1 MALPKWITPAGQ
13 LGIVPE
19 LDYYEFPLD
28 AYDASGGTLVY
39 SLVAGRLPL
48 GLQVVTTGR
57 IQGIPVSERSG
68 DVNIDYRFTI
78 RVANQET
85 NELSDRTFTLTITNV
100 APPIISVPT
109 RNSYLGLFLD
119 GTEVSLQLE
128 ALEFT
133 PSTKL
138 TWSISSGELPGGLTL
153 TENGLLSGYVEP
165 IDDTDVRFIFG
176 RDESNNLLEI
186 KNWDIHLWDEFGW
199 SSPLRAVS
207 KTFTFTVEVF
217 DGVNYDRST
226 YTLRVYPR
234 SSLTADNDDLPVDT
248 DTLDTGIGLT
258 IDYGNK
264 HNPIILTK
272 QSDLPPVR
280 QGTYFSFNIDAID
293 LDDDVVNY
301 TVPALASGA
310 FDEQVIVGD
319 SIPYIADSIN
329 NGALFSGI
337 YPRVVAT
344 NIFDVQF
351 SERDFT
357 NVNYVEGDEVKVLGP
372 DNLWYNATITDTA
385 AFRLTGNTNLT
396 ASAGEFITQTS
407 SGANATITNV
417 GITTGTI
424 TLAGDIYTGI
434 INVELPTYNI
444 TFSGNLTAN
453 VGQFI
458 TQASSGANARITN
471 TFRYITITGAN
482 VATQTFNIGD
492 YITQN
497 GSTGN
502 AVVVERVAGLSS
514 NAAVDGA
521 VTSSLIYVDFLSGSF
536 VANVGNIKLNGADLD
551 ANITAIPTT
560 IFSGNTNVVS
570 VIYNNGRFT
579 NGLGNVAVNGSVTT
593 VFPTANIKATTTRT
607 VTANVGDYITQ
618 VGATGNAVI
627 ISVTED
633 AVSIPV
639 EFRSG
644 SFSPY
649 AGNIR
654 INGTDANVIVTSLSQ
669 VSNPFAFR
677 ANVGDYITQG
687 AANARVTANVF
698 SSANLAVEFIAN
710 TFAVNGSNLQINGSN
725 INAYPGNIVCQT
737 DVSVIYNTVN
747 TFDIDSDI
755 ILINNISTNSTV
767 TSYINLGAELGLI
780 SQEGTIGFDE
790 GKFDQGTLSLPGGLQ
805 VDLET
810 GWIYGQLPTQT
821 VNQID
826 YEFEIIAFKR
836 DDITYSDTELYTLT
850 VLGDLNNRIDWITPS
865 DLGTI
870 ENGEL
875 SDLFVTA
882 LHTNPGTP
890 KTLYYSLKSGGSH
903 RLPQGLSLTST
914 GLLSGRVSFMLF
926 SLDNGVVTIDGGDT
940 TFDNTYTFTVT
951 ASAVDG
957 SIAADRTF
965 TVRVLE
971 RNKLPFENL
980 YLKALPSQA
989 QRTQFTDIIRNT
1001 DIFPLELIYRTED
1014 PYYGLAKDIKT
1025 LFLPGL
1031 NPTALEDY
1039 VSAAAT
1045 NHFRK
1050 RILFGEVKTARALDS
1065 NFNVKY
1071 EVVYLEIKDENT
1083 TANGEF
1089 PASTQ
1094 LLDGLIDNPY
1104 YDVNG
1109 NSYTTAYP
1117 NAIGNMELAMISNLG
1132 YANKGALPDWMT
1144 SRQAD
1149 GRVLG
1154 FTRAVVLAYTKPDA
1168 SALIAYRLRTAN
1180 FNLNE
1185 IDFTVDRYQLDNI
1198 LSDNY
1203 DVAAGEFLTSTETTF
1218 DRYPGLASIFV
1229 EVGTVDFALSIP
1241 FEQVNKNTI
1250 STIRE
1255 LGGFDGL
1262 RNIKL
1267 GQTVVFAEQEFYRD
1281 QNDVGDYNQGWS
1293 QVQTLWDEVS
1303 WDYDVDVSDND
1314 NPLGDPTPGVGWDQA
1329 QYVPG
1334 YNENNFNP
1342 AVANQRIGIWTVTIN
1357 EDDIVTLE
1365 FVQTVTPYQ
1374 KLYVRNGFTYGGT
1387 NIYYDPIVKPDR
1399 VIPNYS
1405 IIPQQIKIQYT
1416 TFDGNGTRF
1425 YDNRDEYVLP
1435 GTGDKY
1441 IKFTKTGVFT

>member
-39 SLVAGRLPL
+39 SLVSGRLPL
-48 GLQVVTTGR
+48 GLQVVPTGR
-57 IQGIPVSERSG
+57 IQGIPVSERIA
-68 DVNIDYRFTI
+68 DVNVDYRFTI
-78 RVANQET
+78 RVTNQAT
-85 NELSDRTFTLTITNV
+85 NELSDRTFTLTITNI

-138 TWSISSGELPGGLTL
+138 TWSISSGELPEGLTL
-153 TENGLLSGYVEP
+153 TENGLLSGYVVP
-165 IDDTDVRFIFG
+165 IDDTNVRFIFG
-176 RDESNNLLEI
+176 RDESGDLLEI
-186 KNWDIHLWDEFGW
+186 KNWGVHLWDEFGW

-248 DTLDTGIGLT
+248 DSLDTGVGLT

-264 HNPIILTK
+264 HNPIIITK

-280 QGTYFSFNIDAID
+280 QGAYFSFNIDAID
-293 LDDDVVNY
+293 LDDDVLNY
-301 TVPALASGA
+301 TVPALISGA
-310 FDEQVIVGD
+310 FDEQDVVGD
-319 SIPYIADSIN
+319 QPPYITDSIT
-329 NGALFSGI
+329 NGILSSGI

-344 NIFDVQF
+344 NVFDVQF

-357 NVNYVEGDEVKVLGP
+357 NVNFVEGDEVKVLGP
-372 DNLWYNATITDTA
+372 GNFWYGATITDTA
-385 AFRLTGNTNLT
+385 VIRLTGNTNLT
-396 ASAGEFITQTS
+396 AAPGNFITQVS
-407 SGANATITNV
+407 SGANATINNV
-417 GITTGTI
+417 SITTGSMNLSGNII
-424 TLAGDIYTGI
+424 TGF
-434 INVELPTYNI
+434 INTELPTYTI
-444 TFSGNLTAN
+444 TFSGNITAS

-458 TQASSGANARITN
+458 TQAVSGANARVISPVSNTN
-471 TFRYITITGAN
+471 TASVLY
-482 VATQTFNIGD
+482 VA
-492 YITQN
+492 
-497 GSTGN
+497 
-502 AVVVERVAGLSS
+502 
-514 NAAVDGA
+514 
-521 VTSSLIYVDFLSGSF
+521 
-536 VANVGNIKLNGADLD
+536 
-551 ANITAIPTT
+551 
-560 IFSGNTNVVS
+560 
-570 VIYNNGRFT
+570 GRFT
-579 NGLGNVAVNGSVTT
+579 NGSGSIAINGSARS
-593 VFPTANIKATTTRT
+593 VFPTANVKAVTTRT
-607 VTANVGDYITQ
+607 ITANVGDFITQ
-618 VGATGNAVI
+618 IGATGNAVI
-627 ISVTED
+627 TSVTED

-644 SFSPY
+644 TFNPL

-654 INGTDANVIVTSLSQ
+654 INGADAGVIITSLVQ
-669 VSNPFAFR
+669 ISNPFAMR
-677 ANVGDYITQG
+677 ANVGDFITQG
-687 AANARVTANVF
+687 SANARVTTDVF
-698 SSANLAVEFIAN
+698 SSASLSLEFITD
-710 TFAVNGSNLQINGSN
+710 TFTINGSNIQINGSN
-725 INAYPGNIVCQT
+725 VNAFPSNVVYQT
-737 DVSVIYNTVN
+737 DVAVTYNTPN
-747 TFDIDSDI
+747 TFDVNFGGDTGIVQV
-755 ILINNISTNSTV
+755 NGTTTNSTV
-767 TSYINLGAELGLI
+767 TEYIGLGAELGLI
-780 SQEGTIGFDE
+780 SDEGTIGFDE
-790 GKFDQGTLSLPGGLQ
+790 SKFDQGTLSLPEGLQ
-805 VDLET
+805 IDLET
-810 GWIYGQLPTQT
+810 GWIYGQLPAQT
-821 VNQID
+821 INQIN
-826 YEFEIIAFKR
+826 YEFEIVAFKR
-836 DDITYSDTELYTLT
+836 DDNTYTDRELYTLT

-865 DLGTI
+865 NLGTI

-875 SDLFVTA
+875 SDLFVIA

-890 KTLYYSLKSGGSH
+890 KTLYYSLKANGSH

-914 GLLSGRVSFMLF
+914 GLLSGRVSFSLF
-926 SLDNGVVTIDGGDT
+926 ALDNGVVTVDGGDT

-957 SIAADRTF
+957 SISADRTF
-965 TVRVLE
+965 TIRVLE

-989 QRTQFTDIIRNT
+989 QRDRFANIVRNT
-1001 DIFPLELIYRTED
+1001 DVFPLDLIYRIED

-1031 NPTALEDY
+1031 NPNALADY
-1039 VSAAAT
+1039 VAAAST

-1050 RILFGEVKTARALDS
+1050 RIVFGDVKTAVALDT

-1071 EVVYLEIKDENT
+1071 EVVYLEIRDENT
-1083 TANGEF
+1083 NAQGQA
-1089 PASTQ
+1089 PAATK
-1094 LLDGLIDNPY
+1094 LLDGLIENPY
-1104 YDVNG
+1104 YDADG
-1109 NSYTTAYP
+1109 NSYSTAYP
-1117 NAIGNMELAMISNLG
+1117 NAFGNMDLVMISNLG

-1144 SRQAD
+1144 SRQPD

-1154 FTRAVVLAYTKPDA
+1154 FTRAVVLAYTKPGA
-1168 SALIAYRLRTAN
+1168 SALIAYRLQDQN
-1180 FNLNE
+1180 INLNE
-1185 IDFTVDRYQLDNI
+1185 IDFTVDRYQLDNV
-1198 LSDNY
+1198 LSENY
-1203 DVAAGEFLTSTETTF
+1203 DVEEGAFIASTETTF
-1218 DRYPGLASIFV
+1218 DRYPGLSSVFV
-1229 EVGTVDFALSIP
+1229 DVGTVDFALSIP
-1241 FEQVNKNTI
+1241 FELVNKNSII
-1250 STIRE
+1250 SIRE

-1262 RNIKL
+1262 RNIKS
-1267 GQTVVFAEQEFYRD
+1267 GQTIVFAEQEFFRD
-1281 QNDVGDYNQGWS
+1281 QNDIGDYNQGWS
-1293 QVQTLWDEVS
+1293 QVQTLWDGDL
-1303 WDYDVDVSDND
+1303 WDFNG
-1314 NPLGDPTPGVGWDQA
+1314 NPIITWDQA

-1342 AVANQRIGIWTVTIN
+1342 AIANQRIGIWAVTID
-1357 EDDIVTLE
+1357 EDNIVTLE

-1387 NIYYDPIVKPDR
+1387 NIYYDPIVKPNR

-1405 IIPQQIKIQYT
+1405 IIPQQIRTQYT

>member
-28 AYDASGGTLVY
+28 AYDASGGALVY
-39 SLVAGRLPL
+39 SLVSGRLPL
-48 GLQVVTTGR
+48 GLQIVPTGR
-57 IQGIPVSERSG
+57 IQGIPVSERG
-68 DVNIDYRFTI
+68 AVDVNLDYRFTV
-78 RVANQET
+78 RVT
-85 NELSDRTFTLTITNV
+85 NSTTGELSDRTFVLTITNV
-100 APPIISVPT
+100 APPVISSPI

-119 GTEVSLQLE
+119 GTEVELQLE

-133 PSTKL
+133 PGTAF
-138 TWSISSGELPGGLTL
+138 TWSISGGELPEGLTL
-153 TENGLLSGYVEP
+153 SPTGLLSGYVVP
-165 IDDTDVRFIFG
+165 IDDDNVRFVFG
-176 RDESNNLLEI
+176 RDESGNPLEI
-186 KNWDIHLWDEFGW
+186 KNWGVHLWDEFGW
-199 SSPLRAVS
+199 SSPLRAIS

-248 DTLDTGIGLT
+248 DSLDSGVGLT

-264 HNPIILTK
+264 HNPIIQTK

-280 QGTYFSFNIDAID
+280 QGSYFSFNIDAID
-293 LDDDVVNY
+293 LDDDVINY
-301 TVPALASGA
+301 SVPALISGA
-310 FDEQVIVGD
+310 FDEQVIVGEQP
-319 SIPYIADSIN
+319 PYVTDYIV
-329 NGALFSGI
+329 NGTISSGI
-337 YPRVVAT
+337 YPRVTAT
-344 NIFDVQF
+344 DIFDVQF

-357 NVNYVEGDEVKVLGP
+357 NVNFEQGDELKVLGP
-372 DNLWYNATITDTA
+372 DNFWYTATITNA
-385 AFRLTGNTNLT
+385 ATVRLTGNTNLT
-396 ASAGEFITQTS
+396 ATAGQFITQVS

-417 GITTGTI
+417 GVTTGTLNL
-424 TLAGDIYTGI
+424 TGNIYTGF
-434 INVELPTYNI
+434 INVELPTYIITLSGNI
-444 TFSGNLTAN
+444 TASA
-453 VGQFI
+453 GQFI
-458 TQASSGANARITN
+458 TQASSGANARI
-471 TFRYITITGAN
+471 
-482 VATQTFNIGD
+482 
-492 YITQN
+492 
-497 GSTGN
+497 
-502 AVVVERVAGLSS
+502 SS
-514 NAAVDGA
+514 SVSNSR
-521 VTSSLIYVDFLSGSF
+521 T
-536 VANVGNIKLNGADLD
+536 
-551 ANITAIPTT
+551 
-560 IFSGNTNVVS
+560 VS
-570 VIYNNGRFT
+570 VLYNNGRFI
-579 NGLGNVAVNGSVTT
+579 NGSGNIAINGSART
-593 VFPTANIKATTTRT
+593 VFPTANVKAVTTRT
-607 VTANVGDYITQ
+607 ITANVGDYITQ

-627 ISVTED
+627 TGLTAD

-644 SFSPY
+644 TFNPF

-654 INGTDANVIVTSLSQ
+654 INGTNANVIVTSLVQ
-669 VSNPFAFR
+669 ISNPFALR
-677 ANVGDYITQG
+677 ANVGDFITQG
-687 AANARVTANVF
+687 SANARVTADVF
-698 SSANLAVEFIAN
+698 SSADLSVEFIAN
-710 TFAVNGSNLQINGSN
+710 TFTINGSN
-725 INAYPGNIVCQT
+725 IQINGATVNGFPGNAVYQT
-737 DVSVIYNTVN
+737 DVSFEYNDPD
-747 TFDIDSDI
+747 TFDVNFGGDTGIVFI
-755 ILINNISTNSTV
+755 GNVSTNSTV
-767 TSYINLGAELGLI
+767 TSYLSLGATLGLR
-780 SQEGTIGFDE
+780 SEEGTIGFDE
-790 GKFDQGTLSLPGGLQ
+790 AKFDQGTLSLPEGLQ
-805 VDLET
+805 IDLQT

-821 VNQID
+821 INQID
-826 YEFEIIAFKR
+826 YEFEIVAFKR
-836 DDITYSDTELYTLT
+836 DDSTYSDRELYTLT

-882 LHTNPGTP
+882 LHANPGTP
-890 KTLYYSLKSGGSH
+890 KTLYYSLKLGGSH

-980 YLKALPSQA
+980 YLKALPSQE
-989 QRTQFTDIIRNT
+989 QRTQFTDIIRNAG
-1001 DIFPLELIYRTED
+1001 IFPPELIYRTED

-1031 NPTALEDY
+1031 NPNALEDY

-1083 TANGEF
+1083 TVDGKF

-1094 LLDGLIDNPY
+1094 LLDGLIENPY
-1104 YDVNG
+1104 YDANG

-1117 NAIGNMELAMISNLG
+1117 NAFGNMELVMVGDLG

-1168 SALIAYRLRTAN
+1168 SALISYRLRTAN

-1185 IDFTVDRYQLDNI
+1185 IDFTVDRYQVDNI

-1203 DVAAGEFLTSTETTF
+1203 DVAAGEFFTSTETTF
-1218 DRYPGLASIFV
+1218 DRYPGLSSVFV
-1229 EVGTVDFALSIP
+1229 EAGTVDFALSIS

-1250 STIRE
+1250 DTIRE

-1262 RNIKL
+1262 RNIKS
-1267 GQTVVFAEQEFYRD
+1267 GQTVVFAEQEFFRD

-1293 QVQTLWDEVS
+1293 QVQTLWDEVV
-1303 WDYDVDVSDND
+1303 WDSDN
-1314 NPLGDPTPGVGWDQA
+1314 PIVLWDQA
-1329 QYVPG
+1329 AYVPG

-1342 AVANQRIGIWTVTIN
+1342 TVVNQRIGIWEVAVD
-1357 EDDIVTLE
+1357 EEDIVTLN
-1365 FVQTVTPYQ
+1365 FVRTVAFYE
-1374 KLYVRNGFTYGGT
+1374 KLYVRNGFTYGAT
-1387 NIYYDPIVKPDR
+1387 NIYYDPIVKPSNI
-1399 VIPNYS
+1399 IPNYS
-1405 IIPQQIKIQYT
+1405 IIPQQIRIQYT

>member
-28 AYDASGGTLVY
+28 AYDASGGALVY
-39 SLVAGRLPL
+39 SLVSGRLPL
-48 GLQVVTTGR
+48 GLQIVPTGR
-57 IQGIPVSERSG
+57 IQGIPVSERG
-68 DVNIDYRFTI
+68 AVDVNLDYRFTV
-78 RVANQET
+78 RVT
-85 NELSDRTFTLTITNV
+85 NSSTGELSDRTFVLTITNV
-100 APPIISVPT
+100 APPVISSPT
-109 RNSYLGLFLD
+109 RNSDLGLFLD
-119 GTEVSLQLE
+119 GDEVELQLE

-133 PSTKL
+133 PGTDFV
-138 TWSISSGELPGGLTL
+138 WSISSGELPEGLTL
-153 TENGLLSGYVEP
+153 SSTGLLSGYVVP
-165 IDDTDVRFIFG
+165 IDDTNVRFVFG
-176 RDESNNLLEI
+176 RDESGDLLEI
-186 KNWDIHLWDEFGW
+186 KNWGVHLWDEFGW
-199 SSPLRAVS
+199 SSPLRAIS

-226 YTLRVYPR
+226 YTLTVYPR

-248 DTLDTGIGLT
+248 DTLASGVRLS

-264 HNPIILTK
+264 HNPIIITK

-280 QGTYFSFNIDAID
+280 QGSYFSFNIDAFD
-293 LDDDVVNY
+293 LDDDVINY
-301 TVPALASGA
+301 SVPALISGA
-310 FDEQVIVGD
+310 FDEQVVVGEQPPYVTDYIV
-319 SIPYIADSIN
+319 
-329 NGALFSGI
+329 NGTISSGI
-337 YPRVVAT
+337 YPRVTAT
-344 NIFDVQF
+344 DIFDVQF

-357 NVNYVEGDEVKVLGP
+357 NVNFEQGDELKVLGL
-372 DNLWYNATITDTA
+372 DNFWYTATITNA
-385 AFRLTGNTNLT
+385 ATVRLTGNTNLT
-396 ASAGEFITQTS
+396 AAAGQFITQVS

-417 GITTGTI
+417 GITTGTLNLTGNII
-424 TLAGDIYTGI
+424 TGF
-434 INVELPTYNI
+434 INVELPTYDI
-444 TFSGNLTAN
+444 TFSGNLVAN

-458 TQASSGANARITN
+458 TQASSGANATLTATISN
-471 TFRYITITGAN
+471 YIRLTGAN
-482 VATQTFNIGD
+482 AAARTFNIGD

-497 GSTGN
+497 GSPGN
-502 AVVVERVAGLSS
+502 AIVREQSINNPLIRVDYI
-514 NAAVDGA
+514 N
-521 VTSSLIYVDFLSGSF
+521 GSF
-536 VANVGNIKLNGADLD
+536 VANAGNIRLNGANVN
-551 ANITAIPTT
+551 AAVPST
-560 IFSGNTNVVS
+560 IFSTAS

-579 NGLGNVAVNGSVTT
+579 NGSGNIAVNGSARSI
-593 VFPTANIKATTTRT
+593 FPTANVKATTTRT
-607 VTANVGDYITQ
+607 ITANVGDYITQ

-627 ISVTED
+627 ISVTDD

-644 SFSPY
+644 TFNPF

-654 INGTDANVIVTSLSQ
+654 INGTNANVIVTNLIQ
-669 VSNPFAFR
+669 ISNPFALR

-687 AANARVTANVF
+687 SANARVTADVF
-698 SSANLAVEFIAN
+698 SSADLSVEFIAN
-710 TFAVNGSNLQINGSN
+710 TFTINGSN
-725 INAYPGNIVCQT
+725 IQINGASVNGFPGNAVYQT
-737 DVSVIYNTVN
+737 DVSFEYNDPD
-747 TFDIDSDI
+747 TFDVNFGGDTGIVFI
-755 ILINNISTNSTV
+755 GNVSTNSTV
-767 TSYINLGAELGLI
+767 TSYLSLGATLGLRTE
-780 SQEGTIGFDE
+780 EGTIGFDE
-790 GKFDQGTLSLPGGLQ
+790 AKFDQGTLSLPEGLQ
-805 VDLET
+805 IDLQT

-821 VNQID
+821 INQID
-826 YEFEIIAFKR
+826 YEFEIVAFKR
-836 DDITYSDTELYTLT
+836 DDSTYSDRELYTLT

-882 LHTNPGTP
+882 LHTNPGIP
-890 KTLYYSLKSGGSH
+890 KTLYYSLKGGVAQ

-957 SIAADRTF
+957 SISADRTF

-1031 NPTALEDY
+1031 NPTALQNY

-1083 TANGEF
+1083 TIDGKF

-1094 LLDGLIDNPY
+1094 LLDGLIENPY
-1104 YDVNG
+1104 YDADG

-1117 NAIGNMELAMISNLG
+1117 NAFGNMELVMVDNLG

-1180 FNLNE
+1180 INLNE
-1185 IDFTVDRYQLDNI
+1185 IDFTVDRYQVDNV

-1203 DVAAGEFLTSTETTF
+1203 DVSAGAFITSTETTF
-1218 DRYPGLASIFV
+1218 DRYPPSPNLST
-1229 EVGTVDFALSIP
+1229 GTVDFALSIP

-1250 STIRE
+1250 ATIRE
-1255 LGGFDGL
+1255 RGGFDGL
-1262 RNIKL
+1262 RNIKS
-1267 GQTVVFAEQEFYRD
+1267 GQTLVFAEQEFYRD

-1293 QVQTLWDEVS
+1293 QVQTLWDEVP
-1303 WDYDVDVSDND
+1303 WDSN
-1314 NPLGDPTPGVGWDQA
+1314 NPVVLWDQA
-1329 QYVPG
+1329 AYVPG
-1334 YNENNFNP
+1334 FNENDADP
-1342 AVANQRIGIWTVTIN
+1342 AVANQRIGVWEVAVD
-1357 EDDIVTLE
+1357 EDDIVTLSYIE
-1365 FVQTVTPYQ
+1365 NFPVTIRTYDPVLDRIVGIPGSITGVVPFT
-1374 KLYVRNGFTYGGT
+1374 KFYVRNGFTYGGT
-1387 NIYYDPIVKPDR
+1387 NIYYDPDPKPNNI
-1399 VIPNYS
+1399 IPNYS
-1405 IIPQQIKIQYT
+1405 IIPQQIRTQYT

-1435 GTGDKY
+1435 GIGDKY

>member
-39 SLVAGRLPL
+39 SLVSGRLPL

-138 TWSISSGELPGGLTL
+138 TWSISSGELPPGLTL
-153 TENGLLSGYVEP
+153 TESGLLSGYVEP
-165 IDDTDVRFIFG
+165 IDDPNVRFISG

-217 DGVNYDRST
+217 DGINYDRST

-248 DTLDTGIGLT
+248 DTLDTGVGLT
-258 IDYGNK
+258 IDFGNK

-280 QGTYFSFNIDAID
+280 QGSYFSFNIDAID
-293 LDDDVVNY
+293 LDDNVLNY
-301 TVPALASGA
+301 SVPALASGA

-319 SIPYIADSIN
+319 SIPYITDSIT
-329 NGALFSGI
+329 NGILSSGI

-344 NIFDVQF
+344 DVFDIQF

-372 DNLWYNATITDTA
+372 DNFWYTATITDSA
-385 AFRLTGNTNLT
+385 VIRLTGNTNLT
-396 ASAGEFITQTS
+396 AAPGDFITQNS

-417 GITTGTI
+417 GVTTGTVN
-424 TLAGDIYTGI
+424 LSGDIITGL

-444 TFSGNLTAN
+444 TFSGNITAN

-458 TQASSGANARITN
+458 TQAASGANASVTANISS
-471 TFRYITITGAN
+471 YITLTGAN
-482 VATQTFNIGD
+482 AATRTFNIGD

-502 AVVVERVAGLSS
+502 AVVVEQSI
-514 NAAVDGA
+514 NNP
-521 VTSSLIYVDFLSGSF
+521 LIRIDYISGSF
-536 VANVGNIKLNGADLD
+536 IANVGNIRLNGANVN
-551 ANITAIPTT
+551 AAIPST
-560 IFSGNTNVVS
+560 IFSIAP
-570 VIYNNGRFT
+570 VIYNAGRFT
-579 NGLGNVAVNGSVTT
+579 NGSGNVAVNGSATSI
-593 VFPTANIKATTTRT
+593 FPTANIKAVATRT
-607 VTANVGDYITQ
+607 VTANVGDFITQ
-618 VGATGNAVI
+618 TGATGNAVI
-627 ISVTED
+627 TSVTED
-633 AVSIPV
+633 AVGIPI

-644 SFSPY
+644 TFSPF

-654 INGTDANVIVTSLSQ
+654 INGTDAGVIITSLVQ
-669 VSNPFAFR
+669 VSNPFAMR

-687 AANARVTANVF
+687 SANARVTSDVF
-698 SSANLAVEFIAN
+698 SSASLAVEFIAN
-710 TFAVNGSNLQINGSN
+710 TFTINGSNIQINGSN
-725 INAYPGNIVCQT
+725 VNAFPGNAVYQT
-737 DVSVIYNTVN
+737 DVTVTYNTSN
-747 TFDIDSDI
+747 TFDVNFGGDTGIV
-755 ILINNISTNSTV
+755 LVNNTASNSTV
-767 TSYINLGAELGLI
+767 TAYLGLGADLGLI
-780 SQEGTIGFDE
+780 TQEGTVGFDE
-790 GKFDQGTLSLPGGLQ
+790 AKFDQGTLSLPEGLQ
-805 VDLET
+805 IDLET

-821 VNQID
+821 INQID

-836 DDITYSDTELYTLT
+836 DDITYTDRELYTLT

-865 DLGTI
+865 NLGTI

-890 KTLYYSLKSGGSH
+890 KTLYYSLKANGSH
-903 RLPQGLSLTST
+903 RLPQGLSLTSS
-914 GLLSGRVSFMLF
+914 GLLSGRVSFSLF
-926 SLDNGVVTIDGGDT
+926 ALDNGVVTIDGGDT
-940 TFDNTYTFTVT
+940 TFDNTYTFTVN

-957 SIAADRTF
+957 SISADRTF
-965 TVRVLE
+965 TIRVLE

-989 QRTQFTDIIRNT
+989 QRDRFANIVRNT
-1001 DIFPLELIYRTED
+1001 DVFPLDLIYRIED

-1031 NPTALEDY
+1031 NPNALADY
-1039 VSAAAT
+1039 VAAAST

-1050 RILFGEVKTARALDS
+1050 RIIFGDIKTAVALDT

-1071 EVVYLEIKDENT
+1071 EVVYLEIRDENT
-1083 TANGEF
+1083 NAQGQA

-1104 YDVNG
+1104 YDAEG
-1109 NSYTTAYP
+1109 NSYSTAYP
-1117 NAIGNMELAMISNLG
+1117 NAFGNMELVMVSDIG

-1144 SRQAD
+1144 SRQPD

-1154 FTRAVVLAYTKPDA
+1154 FTRAVVLAYTKPGA
-1168 SALIAYRLRTAN
+1168 SALIAYRLQDQN
-1180 FNLNE
+1180 INLNE
-1185 IDFTVDRYQLDNI
+1185 IDFTVDRYQLDNV
-1198 LSDNY
+1198 LSENY
-1203 DVAAGEFLTSTETTF
+1203 DIAEGAFITSTETTF
-1218 DRYPGLASIFV
+1218 DRYPGRSSIFV
-1229 EVGTVDFALSIP
+1229 DVGTVDFALSIP
-1241 FEQVNKNTI
+1241 FESVNKNSII
-1250 STIRE
+1250 SIRE

-1262 RNIKL
+1262 RNIKS
-1267 GQTVVFAEQEFYRD
+1267 GQTIVFAEQEFFRN
-1281 QNDVGDYNQGWS
+1281 QNDTGDYNQGWS
-1293 QVQTLWDEVS
+1293 QVQTLWDEES

-1314 NPLGDPTPGVGWDQA
+1314 FPLGDPTPGIGWDQA

-1342 AVANQRIGIWTVTIN
+1342 AIANQRIGIWSVTID
-1357 EDDIVTLE
+1357 EDNIVTLS
-1365 FVQTVTPYQ
+1365 FVQTLTAYQ

-1387 NIYYDPIVKPDR
+1387 NIYYDPIVKPNR

-1405 IIPQQIKIQYT
+1405 IIPQQIRTQYT

-1425 YDNRDEYVLP
+1425 FDNRDEYVLP